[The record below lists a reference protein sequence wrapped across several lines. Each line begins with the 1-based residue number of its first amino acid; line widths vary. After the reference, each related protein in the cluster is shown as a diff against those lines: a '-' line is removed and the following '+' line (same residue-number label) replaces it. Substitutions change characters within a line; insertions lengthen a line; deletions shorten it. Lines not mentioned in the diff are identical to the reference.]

1 MTSRFRQRGAVVEA
15 PPKDPN
21 AKLDYTIDWTQWL
34 DTDTITASTWEVSS
48 TELTIESNSN
58 TNTATTV
65 WLSAGLA
72 GQIYTV
78 TNRIT
83 TTLGRIQDQSFRLK
97 IKEN

>member
-1 MTSRFRQRGAVVEA
+1 MTSGFRQRGALVEA

-21 AKLDYTIDWTQWL
+21 AKLDYTIDWIHWL
-34 DTDTITASTWEVSS
+34 GTDTITASTWEVSS
-48 TELTIESNSN
+48 PELIIMDSSN
-58 TNTATTV
+58 THTTTTI

-72 GQIYTV
+72 GQVYTV

>member
-1 MTSRFRQRGAVVEA
+1 MVEA

-21 AKLDYTIDWTQWL
+21 AKLDYTIDWAQWL
-34 DTDTITASTWEVSS
+34 GTDTITDSTWEVSS
-48 TELTIESNSN
+48 PELIIESASN
-58 TNTATTV
+58 TNTTTTV

-72 GQIYTV
+72 GQVYIV

>member
-1 MTSRFRQRGAVVEA
+1 MTSGFRQRGAMVEA

-21 AKLDYTIDWTQWL
+21 AKLDYTIDWAQWL
-34 DTDTITASTWEVSS
+34 GTDIITDSIWEVSS
-48 TELTIESNSN
+48 PELSIESISN
-58 TNTATTV
+58 TNTTTTV

-72 GQIYTV
+72 GQVYIV

-83 TTLGRIQDQSFRLK
+83 TNLGRIQDQSFRLK